1 VASISRWSSRQARY
15 NTVVG
20 MEIASDSDGS
30 GGRVL
35 DPWYGKDT
43 VGARVWQY
51 QGAEGE
57 SVFIFVVPLA
67 VSVG

>member
-1 VASISRWSSRQARY
+1 
-15 NTVVG
+15 
-20 MEIASDSDGS
+20 MEIAPDSDGS